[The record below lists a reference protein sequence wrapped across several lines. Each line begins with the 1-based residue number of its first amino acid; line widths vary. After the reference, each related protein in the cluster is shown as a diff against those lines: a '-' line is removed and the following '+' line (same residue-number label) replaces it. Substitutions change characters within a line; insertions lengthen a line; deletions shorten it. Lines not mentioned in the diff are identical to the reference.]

1 MRTSRILGSN
11 VINYYLN
18 LQKKGLVE
26 DQNKLLFEKVQ
37 HFTLQDVVDFQQEVI
52 KDRKYVIGI
61 LGSEKD
67 LDMKALVPQKYGP
80 VERVSLEDIFGY

>member
-1 MRTSRILGSN
+1 MGVD

-18 LQKKGLVE
+18 LQRLGLEE
-26 DQNKLLFEKVQ
+26 DPNRYLFEKVQ
-37 HFTLQDVVDFQQEVI
+37 QFTLQDVVDFQTKVI

-61 LGSEKD
+61 LGTEKD
-67 LDMKALVPQKYGP
+67 LNMAALTPEKYGK

>member
-1 MRTSRILGSN
+1 M
-11 VINYYLN
+11 
-18 LQKKGLVE
+18 Q
-26 DQNKLLFEKVQ
+26 Q
-37 HFTLQDVVDFQQEVI
+37 FTLQDVVDFQQKVI

-67 LDMKALVPQKYGP
+67 LDMKAFSPEKYGK

>member
-1 MRTSRILGSN
+1 MYGKF
-11 VINYYLN
+11 
-18 LQKKGLVE
+18 Q
-26 DQNKLLFEKVQ
+26 Q
-37 HFTLQDVVDFQQEVI
+37 FTMQDVIDFQQQVI

-67 LDMKALVPQKYGP
+67 LDMKALNPAKYGK